1 MAFLQMD
8 LKSAVL
14 DMQTS
19 LYVTIPCETH
29 PVPQEGY
36 RVAYLLH
43 GIGNNHSNWMRNTS
57 VERYANERGIALVM
71 PEVQRSFYTD
81 MRYGMDYFT
90 YVTEELPKRCRELF
104 PFASKREDTFVA
116 GVSMGGYGA
125 FKCALSR
132 PDVFGRAASLS
143 GALDAV
149 ETMKLANEHQQRE
162 MVALYDPEAP
172 VPPECD
178 LYHLVHKCKTS
189 GEIPGL
195 YFCCGEDDFL
205 LEQNHSFCRYLD
217 NLSVAYRYEEGPGE
231 HQWSFWDNYIQR
243 ALDFFLEESCPKG
256 YKTIK

>member
-8 LKSAVL
+8 IKSSVL

-19 LYVTIPCETH
+19 LFITIPCELH
-29 PVPQEGY
+29 PVPSEGY

-81 MRYGMDYFT
+81 MRYGMDYFSYIT
-90 YVTEELPKRCRELF
+90 DELPKRCRELF
-104 PFASKREDTFVA
+104 PFSEKREDTFVA

-149 ETMKLANEHQQRE
+149 ETMKLANEHQRQE
-162 MVALYDPEAP
+162 MVALYDPDEP
-172 VPPECD
+172 VPPDCN
-178 LYHLVHKCKTS
+178 LYQLADGCKAS
-189 GEIPGL
+189 GQVPVL

-205 LEQNHSFCRYLD
+205 LEQNHDFRRHLD
-217 NLSVAYRYEEGPGE
+217 DISLAYRYEEGPGE
-231 HQWSFWDNYIQR
+231 HQWGFWDEYVQH
-243 ALDFFLEESCPKG
+243 ALDFFLEDSSEK
-256 YKTIK
+256 

>member
-81 MRYGMDYFT
+81 
-90 YVTEELPKRCRELF
+90 
-104 PFASKREDTFVA
+104 
-116 GVSMGGYGA
+116 
-125 FKCALSR
+125 
-132 PDVFGRAASLS
+132 
-143 GALDAV
+143 
-149 ETMKLANEHQQRE
+149 N
-162 MVALYDPEAP
+162 AP
-172 VPPECD
+172 
-178 LYHLVHKCKTS
+178 
-189 GEIPGL
+189 
-195 YFCCGEDDFL
+195 
-205 LEQNHSFCRYLD
+205 
-217 NLSVAYRYEEGPGE
+217 
-231 HQWSFWDNYIQR
+231 
-243 ALDFFLEESCPKG
+243 
-256 YKTIK
+256 

>member
-8 LKSAVL
+8 FKSAVL

-29 PVPQEGY
+29 PVPSDGY

-57 VERYANERGIALVM
+57 VERYANERGVALVM

-104 PFASKREDTFVA
+104 PFSTKREDTFVG

-125 FKCALSR
+125 FKCALGR

-143 GALDAV
+143 GALDAL

-162 MVALYDPEAP
+162 MVALYDPEGP

-178 LYHLVHKCKTS
+178 LYHLARQCKES
-189 GEIPGL
+189 GKMPDL

-205 LEQNHSFCRYLD
+205 LEQNHSFRRYLD
-217 NLSVAYRYEEGPGE
+217 DLSVDYQYEEGPGE
-231 HQWSFWDNYIQR
+231 HQWGFWDQYVQQ
-243 ALDFFLEESCPKG
+243 ALDFFLEEPCLSRQK
-256 YKTIK
+256 